1 MVSKIFEILLG
12 IKKTSHITKAVHAE
26 SVEKIVDEV
35 KSGNINPVEAY
46 IMLDYLKKVTD
57 EAMKDIKV
65 TTLEYIKTEGE
76 NIAFNV
82 QLTLQAK
89 KDYAY
94 EEDKDW
100 SDIHTKVD
108 VFKNAQAARE
118 KFLKDIVNKAIE
130 AGKESPLSYT
140 TSISIIPKPMS
151 NT

>member
-1 MVSKIFEILLG
+1 
-12 IKKTSHITKAVHAE
+12 
-26 SVEKIVDEV
+26 
-35 KSGNINPVEAY
+35 
-46 IMLDYLKKVTD
+46 MLDYLKKVTD